1 MTAWS
6 WAEIGGNSGSSNYD
20 RRQADRRSRSLA
32 PRSNSNEHS
41 DHYAA
46 KAEQREAE
54 RREAEEY
61 QRELE
66 ESRDW
71 EIVDKAYRHFQRE
84 NPRPHVPANMD
95 DPEFGAR
102 LAEDLNWS
110 SSREDHALRAEGEE
124 LANRISRR

>member
-6 WAEIGGNSGSSNYD
+6 WAEIGGDGGSTTAD
-20 RRQADRRSRSLA
+20 RQYADRRSRALA
-32 PRSNSNEHS
+32 PRVGSDHS
-41 DHYAA
+41 DHYAE
-46 KAEQREAE
+46 KAAQRAAE

-66 ESRDW
+66 ESREW
-71 EIVDKAYRHFQRE
+71 EIVDKAYRRFQRD
-84 NPRPHVPANMD
+84 NPRPRVPANMD

-124 LANRISRR
+124 LASRIPRR